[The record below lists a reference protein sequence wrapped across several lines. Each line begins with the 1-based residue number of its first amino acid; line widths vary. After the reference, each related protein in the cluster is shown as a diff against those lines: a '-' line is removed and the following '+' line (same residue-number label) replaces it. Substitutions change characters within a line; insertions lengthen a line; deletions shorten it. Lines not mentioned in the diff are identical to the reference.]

1 MHISIEQHGT
11 VRVLRWDRPEK
22 RNAITASMYTHMAE
36 LLTVAGNDDGVRAV
50 VLMGTEKAF
59 SAGNDVEDFLRH
71 PPLGANA
78 PVLHFLATI
87 STFAKPLLAAV
98 RGAAAGVGS
107 TMLLHCDL
115 VFASDDARF
124 SFPFTQ
130 LGLCPEAGSSLLL
143 PRLVGHQRAAELLLL
158 GEPFN
163 AQEAHRIGMV
173 NRVVASVE
181 VESMALNQ
189 AQKLAL
195 LPASAVVATKALL
208 KGNAGDS
215 VAMRIENESAQ
226 FGRLLQQAAAQEA
239 FKAFAEKRAPRFQ
252 DID

>member
-1 MHISIEQHGT
+1 MHITLEQHGA
-11 VRVLRWDRPEK
+11 VRVLRWNRPEK
-22 RNAITASMYTHMAE
+22 RNAITAAMYAHMAE
-36 LLTVAGNDDGVRAV
+36 LLTAAAEDNGVRAV

-59 SAGNDVEDFLRH
+59 SAGNDVEDFLRN
-71 PPLGANA
+71 PPLTTDA
-78 PVLHFLATI
+78 PVLQFLAVI
-87 STFAKPLLAAV
+87 STFAKPLLASV

-115 VFASDDARF
+115 VFASEDARF

-158 GEPFN
+158 GEPFS
-163 AQEAHRIGMV
+163 AQEASRMGMV
-173 NRVVASVE
+173 NRIIPSAE
-181 VESMALNQ
+181 VDCLAIDQ
-189 AQKLAL
+189 AQQLAL
-195 LPASAVVATKALL
+195 LPASAVIATKALL
-208 KGNAGDS
+208 KGNPGDS
-215 VAMRIENESAQ
+215 VTTRIENEAAQ

-239 FKAFAEKRAPRFQ
+239 FKAFAEKRRPRFQ